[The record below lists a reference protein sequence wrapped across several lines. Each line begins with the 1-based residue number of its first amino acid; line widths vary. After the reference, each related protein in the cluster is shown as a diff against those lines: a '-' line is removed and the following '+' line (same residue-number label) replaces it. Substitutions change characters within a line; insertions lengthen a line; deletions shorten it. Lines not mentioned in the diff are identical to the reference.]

1 MNGRKYEPVIGMEI
15 HAELNTRSK
24 MFCGCAV
31 IDTTA
36 AEPNTTICPVCTG
49 LPGAMPVVNK
59 RAVEFAMLVG
69 LALNCEINAFTSF
82 ARKNYFYP
90 DLPKGYQISQFD
102 HPIAT
107 EGWMEL
113 DVDGGVERI
122 RIRRA
127 HMEEDTAKLYHEQG
141 DWISPESR
149 TLIDFNRS
157 GVPLLEIVSEPD
169 LHTVD
174 AALAYATKIREI
186 LRYLHVNSGDM
197 ERGVLRFEA
206 NVSVRPWGSE
216 VLGTRT
222 EIKNLNSFRALSHSV
237 AYEIERQSALLDAG
251 EEVQQE
257 TLGWDEVR
265 GTTYSQRSK
274 EYAHDYRYFPE
285 PDLPPLAIDR
295 GWVEAM
301 RQQLP
306 ELPDAKRGRFV
317 EAYGLPLADADIL
330 VAERSLADYFEA
342 VVMAYDGDPTSVSKW
357 MVGPLTY
364 LMNRD
369 GVDIDAVEIAPDQLA
384 ALIAMVDAKTLNQNT
399 AKEVLAEMF
408 EGGDSPQAIVEAK
421 GLSQISDEERL
432 ETLVATL
439 LNENPEQVNRY
450 LAGKTSLLQWFM
462 GQVMRETRGRADPQV
477 VIPLLKSALE
487 ARR

>member
-174 AALAYATKIREI
+174 AALAYATKIREV

-342 VVMAYDGDPTSVSKW
+342 VVMAYDGEPTSVSKW

>member
-1 MNGRKYEPVIGMEI
+1 
-15 HAELNTRSK
+15 
-24 MFCGCAV
+24 
-31 IDTTA
+31 
-36 AEPNTTICPVCTG
+36 
-49 LPGAMPVVNK
+49 MPVVNK